1 MDIASSCLWKT
12 SLLILQHI
20 TESERLPQMCAKQ
33 VCCICGFYNGHKH
46 GCNIECQAS
55 ARKDGKDVYE
65 KSLYV

>member
-1 MDIASSCLWKT
+1 MLVENEFVNPAT
-12 SLLILQHI
+12 YY
-20 TESERLPQMCAKQ
+20 ESERLPWMCANQ

-65 KSLYV
+65 KFLYV